1 MNARTISAPSASVA
15 TGSRLGLVSDDT
27 AARLEDAGKLMLRVV
42 VGVLMLL
49 HGIDKLSTGPGF
61 IVGMLS
67 KAGLPGGIA
76 YLVYIGEVLAP
87 LLMIAGVWARAA
99 AAVAAFNMLVAF
111 ALVHMGSLFA
121 LTKQGGWA
129 LELQGLYL
137 FGALTVALLGA
148 GRLSIGGKRGR
159 FN

>member
-1 MNARTISAPSASVA
+1 MNTHTLAGQPTQA
-15 TGSRLGLVSDDT
+15 T
-27 AARLEDAGKLMLRVV
+27 AAGVVTAATADRLDDAGKLLLRVTV
-42 VGVLMLL
+42 ALLVLL

-61 IVGMLS
+61 VVTMLQR
-67 KAGLPGGIA
+67 AGLPGGLG
-76 YLVYIGEVLAP
+76 YLVYVGEVLAP
-87 LLMIAGVWARAA
+87 LLMIAGVGTRAA
-99 AAVAAFNMLVAF
+99 AAIVSFNMLVAF

-137 FGALTVALLGA
+137 FGALAVMLLGA
-148 GRLSIGGKRGR
+148 GRFSVGGKAGR